1 MQKNWLK
8 LYLVDT
14 EILVKKYYI
23 IIPIMN
29 KKSFRDIIENDS
41 DEIFEL
47 QNKYIRDFGNNI
59 WKSDELKFQSRIEF
73 LKEMFF

>member
-1 MQKNWLK
+1 
-8 LYLVDT
+8 
-14 EILVKKYYI
+14 
-23 IIPIMN
+23 MN

-59 WKSDELKFQSRIEF
+59 WNSDELKNFSQE
-73 LKEMFF
+73 